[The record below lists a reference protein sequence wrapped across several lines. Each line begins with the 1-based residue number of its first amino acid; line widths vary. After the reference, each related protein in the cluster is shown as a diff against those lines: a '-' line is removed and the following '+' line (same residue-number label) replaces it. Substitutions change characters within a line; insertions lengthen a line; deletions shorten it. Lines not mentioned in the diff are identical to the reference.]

1 MVPHENDEADVML
14 VEDDPDSRADLA
26 ELLELQ
32 GYRVVAFAN
41 GIEALDHLVQSSP
54 PRLMVMDIRMP
65 VMDGF
70 RLRSAMLRDSELAKI
85 PVVVVTAFAPPAAE
99 SLAALKVLRKPLDL
113 KALFTT
119 IRENC

>member
-14 VEDDPDSRADLA
+14 VEDDPDSRTDLA

-32 GYRVVAFAN
+32 GYKVVAFAN
-41 GIEALDHLVQSSP
+41 GIEALDHLVQFSP

-99 SLAALKVLRKPLDL
+99 SLAALKVLRKPLD
-113 KALFTT
+113 
-119 IRENC
+119 